1 MPKNSRFL
9 SLFSASKPILGMLHL
24 KGDTPEE
31 TVERAMRELDE
42 MGIRYNDPFTGR
54 YFDIPP
60 HVDFDLDPTLWWAE
74 ASSGVGGGTHSD
86 P

>member
-1 MPKNSRFL
+1 
-9 SLFSASKPILGMLHL
+9 
-24 KGDTPEE
+24 
-31 TVERAMRELDE
+31 MRELDE

-74 ASSGVGGGTHSD
+74 ASSGGGGAPIQTLNSLTG
-86 P
+86 